1 MFLKRLSQDK
11 KGVSNIIS
19 TLLIASIMVTSISL
33 TYVYIIPTIDRG
45 RMNAAVSTSALFLTK
60 MDAAIQSML
69 YDGVGASRTLQVD
82 AFAGSLEF
90 LSLGMN
96 FRAFVNGSMYLPIPG
111 LDFGIARITLESD
124 TPIINRNTI
133 EFLKGSE
140 YYPLAVTE
148 IGEIDPGTITLERTS
163 SDIYYMELFY
173 RLFILVKDEG
183 VGGTVDVSVI
193 VIRFS
198 ATEKITG
205 LTSGTYFLTVNKTD
219 VELNPA
225 IHGFIDNNPNIAS
238 GDDFQMTLNKGTGP
252 EIVYTSNGYRSRI
265 SINILMLTY
274 FFQAYKLD

>member
-1 MFLKRLSQDK
+1 MFLKKLSRDK

-82 AFAGSLEF
+82 AFTGDLEF
-90 LSLGMN
+90 RSLGMN

-111 LDFGIARITLESD
+111 LDFGVARITLESGV
-124 TPIINRNTI
+124 PIIRRNAI

-140 YYPLAVTE
+140 YYPLAITN
-148 IGEIDPGTITLERTS
+148 IGEIDPGTITLERVS
-163 SDIYYMELFY
+163 SDIYYMELYY
-173 RLFILVKDEG
+173 RLFVLINDEG
-183 VGGTVDVSVI
+183 PGGNIDVSVI

-198 ATEKITG
+198 ALESLRG

-219 VELNPA
+219 SELNPA
-225 IHGFIDNNPNIAS
+225 IHGFVDNNPSIAS
-238 GDDFQMTLNKGTGP
+238 GDDFEITLNKGTGP
-252 EIVYTSNGYRSRI
+252 EIIYTTSGYRSRI
-265 SINILMLTY
+265 SINLVMLTY
-274 FFQAYKLD
+274 FFQAFKLD